1 MVRNK
6 TYISWCIY
14 ISRHIYHDQCQSLL
28 SIIQLFPYTS
38 LEIVSLKVYYTLWS
52 RKIVLPPHNNL
63 KINSHTQGEK
73 NFVQQQENIPWPR
86 KRNLVFSNPKISKL
100 HRIIV
105 YCPVFFPKKNI
116 LSILA
121 KDYLK
126 KELKTFPVV
135 RYFTWKLE
143 LFSHILPVVICPYI
157 PLAVNR
163 MLRFVAYS
171 NMVIYKSKPAPLTY
185 II

>member
-1 MVRNK
+1 M
-6 TYISWCIY
+6 
-14 ISRHIYHDQCQSLL
+14 
-28 SIIQLFPYTS
+28 
-38 LEIVSLKVYYTLWS
+38 YTLWS

-143 LFSHILPVVICPYI
+143 LLSHILPVVICPYI